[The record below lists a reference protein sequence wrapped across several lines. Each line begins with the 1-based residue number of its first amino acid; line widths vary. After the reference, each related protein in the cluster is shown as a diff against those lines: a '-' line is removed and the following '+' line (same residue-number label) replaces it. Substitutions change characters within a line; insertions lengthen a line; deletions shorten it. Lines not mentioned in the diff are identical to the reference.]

1 MFALGLETGDLEG
14 TAWALDRGWAQSSQA
29 WNSGSHRP
37 AHPSESPPT
46 LALPGKSLAG
56 LRGGGGP
63 AAGPA
68 PPGSQSGLCLRQPGA
83 QRSHRGPGLGLARA
97 DSGPG
102 AGPGKEGGTKA
113 PEGAGPR
120 LRRDAEHSSG
130 YSWLSV
136 PESKK
141 WGPDLAASLVKGFPA
156 PDILVRLDPWAWTS
170 AFRMQ
175 RDTFPP
181 PTSIVHTLQ
190 ALTSESH

>member
-1 MFALGLETGDLEG
+1 MFPLGLETGDLEG
-14 TAWALDRGWAQSSQA
+14 TAWASDGGRAQSSQA
-29 WNSGSHRP
+29 WNSDPHRP

-46 LALPGKSLAG
+46 PALPGKSLAG
-56 LRGGGGP
+56 LRGGG

-113 PEGAGPR
+113 PEGAGRRP
-120 LRRDAEHSSG
+120 RRDAEHSSG

-136 PESKK
+136 PEGKK
-141 WGPDLAASLVKGFPA
+141 WGPDLAASLVKGSPA

-170 AFRMQ
+170 AFRVQ
-175 RDTFPP
+175 RAVFPP
-181 PTSIVHTLQ
+181 
-190 ALTSESH
+190 LTSLLHPHFRH

>member
-1 MFALGLETGDLEG
+1 M
-14 TAWALDRGWAQSSQA
+14 
-29 WNSGSHRP
+29 
-37 AHPSESPPT
+37 HPSESPPT
-46 LALPGKSLAG
+46 PALPGKSLAG

-102 AGPGKEGGTKA
+102 AGPGKERGTKA

-120 LRRDAEHSSG
+120 PRRDTEHSSG

-141 WGPDLAASLVKGFPA
+141 WGSRSSCQFGQGLSSSSWSGWTLGPGPLLFECRGISFHHPPLSYTHSSGTNLRVPLSIQYSVRESLFLTECLRPDVGKG
-156 PDILVRLDPWAWTS
+156 
-170 AFRMQ
+170 
-175 RDTFPP
+175 
-181 PTSIVHTLQ
+181 TLPCV
-190 ALTSESH
+190 